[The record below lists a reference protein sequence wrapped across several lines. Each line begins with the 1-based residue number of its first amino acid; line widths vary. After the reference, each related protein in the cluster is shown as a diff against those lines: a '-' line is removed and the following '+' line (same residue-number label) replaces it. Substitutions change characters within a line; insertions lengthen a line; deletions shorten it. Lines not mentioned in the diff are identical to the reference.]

1 MEIENSSERSMA
13 LSADIFSLSVVLLG
27 VLIAPIISN
36 KTKIPVIVVEI
47 IFGIVVG
54 TSLLNIITEIEWL
67 NFFSFFGLIY
77 LLFLAGLEIEFEE
90 IRRSIVPVLSI
101 ATGSLLLPFALGYF
115 LAMYIRVN
123 PIFLGV
129 ILSTTSLGV
138 VLPIAKSLRED
149 DSFFQI
155 LLGATV
161 LVDMVS
167 MFLLVIALEIAAG
180 SLSFHYLFSIT
191 FFLAMFVLPFL
202 VRRIGLRT
210 RIWHWSLNKT
220 HFQFEVRFCFALMVG
235 LAILIELIGM
245 HAILGAFLAG
255 LVISELTD
263 RGSDLE
269 QKLLGIGYGF
279 FIPFFFILVG
289 VNTNIPAVFGSMSS
303 IVILFTIILVGIFSK
318 VIGVGTVAKLLGFST
333 RKSISLG
340 FIKSA
345 RLSLVL
351 AAIGIGQSMGLID
364 SSMYSIFVIF
374 ALTSVLLTPSI
385 GISLLKKKIEFVKIV
400 VIPEEFW
407 ELS

>member
-318 VIGVGTVAKLLGFST
+318 VIGVGTIAKLLGFST